1 MVEMYIEDV
10 ERGIFNF
17 PGATIYYHSKREEII
32 EGIRNGSI
40 KGKVERLFNN
50 ICFIPDG
57 YVMCG
62 NVTVKARVYFL
73 VNGAL
78 SQIILYHGKKNEK
91 DDYNIKEKYLLSL
104 QFLNEL
110 YKDKEKIFFWGS
122 MRTYISKDKNAGE
135 IFITMN
141 KKGIDPYKA

>member
-1 MVEMYIEDV
+1 
-10 ERGIFNF
+10 
-17 PGATIYYHSKREEII
+17 
-32 EGIRNGSI
+32 
-40 KGKVERLFNN
+40 
-50 ICFIPDG
+50 
-57 YVMCG
+57 MCG
-62 NVTVKARVYFL
+62 NVAVKARVYFL

-110 YKDKEKIFFWGS
+110 FKDKEKIFFWGS

-141 KKGIDPYKA
+141 QKGMDPYKV

>member
-17 PGATIYYHSKREEII
+17 PGATIYYHSKREEIL

-62 NVTVKARVYFL
+62 NVAVKARVYFL
-73 VNGAL
+73 VNGTL

-104 QFLNEL
+104 QFL
-110 YKDKEKIFFWGS
+110 
-122 MRTYISKDKNAGE
+122 T
-135 IFITMN
+135 
-141 KKGIDPYKA
+141 